1 MNLMLRPIR
10 KLKTLDSKQKSQNKS
25 LISNKPN
32 KPVIPKI
39 KKKLHSKKFYENT
52 ITQDTAD
59 DSEIMEL
66 LMRNSK
72 TLSSM
77 SKELKEMR

>member
-39 KKKLHSKKFYENT
+39 KKKIHSKKFYENT
-52 ITQDTAD
+52 KNIQFVIRQVNFNWPKIVEKCQD
-59 DSEIMEL
+59 
-66 LMRNSK
+66 RNI
-72 TLSSM
+72 
-77 SKELKEMR
+77 EMCDNFI